1 MKKLNHR
8 FVEYIPK
15 DLEEGVLYISIR
27 FGTAVHKCAC
37 GCGNKT
43 VTPLS
48 PTDWELKYNG
58 ESVSLSPSI
67 GNWSFPCQSHYWIIN
82 DEIRWAD
89 KWTKEKIQA
98 NRVRQQINKKRYF
111 NSLKTNSKEPE
122 SKEQSLWNKFKHWIS
137 NLMK

>member
-1 MKKLNHR
+1 MKKLNYR

-58 ESVSLSPSI
+58 VSVSLNPSI

-82 DEIRWAD
+82 DEIRWAN
-89 KWTKEKIQA
+89 KWSKENIQA
-98 NRVRQQINKKRYF
+98 NRARQQTDKKRYF
-111 NSLKTNSKEPE
+111 NSSNKSHKESE
-122 SKEQSLWNKFKHWIS
+122 SEEQSLWNEFKHWIS
-137 NLMK
+137 NLLR